1 MFINATENVSRWA
14 ENVSVICA
22 NASESVSTARSRRT
36 KSATGSDS
44 GGLDNG

>member
-22 NASESVSTARSRRT
+22 NASESAPTAKISIRT
-36 KSATGSDS
+36 SVAGLDS
-44 GGLDNG
+44 GGYA